1 MRKKQKNINN
11 RRKYIR
17 KRWLVIEK
25 SRSLLK
31 DHYVTPIDFN
41 KIRKYEKRKSRIA
54 KRTKTPPLSN
64 LELGIKIDFEDNI
77 NNLFNITKQFKK
89 YINSHIRKG
98 FKINHNELKEVSIDG
113 LLYLVSQ
120 ITKITNISNISNTK
134 KDKPKNKDLKYNK
147 RFGLQNADDK
157 LKYLFHSIGYWNY
170 FGIKKPYEIPQNIE
184 DNYFLSIKSSTI
196 SDIKSLNYI
205 KNFIKDQV
213 SIFDEYELEYKLDD
227 AIKEAMGNSL
237 EHGYPKDFM
246 EIGKDKGR
254 WWICGHFD
262 NKTKIL
268 QIIFYDYGIGIRESI
283 SRNMGKNAEK
293 EMWDRISDNV
303 FKNDAD
309 LIEDAVQGQ
318 LSKYKHYSER
328 DRGKGFKRFQ
338 NLAKSLNL
346 NCELK
351 VISGKGKYIFT
362 YDKITKNKY
371 TNKYNLDN
379 SIDGMLI
386 MWKIE
391 TGDING

>member
-1 MRKKQKNINN
+1 MKKKQKNINN

-17 KRWLVIEK
+17 KRWLVIEN
-25 SRSLLK
+25 SMSLLK
-31 DHYVTPIDFN
+31 NKYVRPIDFN
-41 KIRKYEKRKSRIA
+41 KIRRYEKRKSKIA
-54 KRTKTPPLSN
+54 KKPNTPPLSN

-77 NNLFNITKQFKK
+77 NNLFNISKQFKK
-89 YINSHIRKG
+89 YINSHIKKG

-120 ITKITNISNISNTK
+120 ITKITHIK
-134 KDKPKNKDLKYNK
+134 KNKSKSKELKYNK

-170 FGIKKPYEIPQNIE
+170 FGIKKPYKIPQNIE
-184 DNYFLSIKSSTI
+184 DNYFLSIKSSTT

-205 KNFIKDQV
+205 KNFIKDKV
-213 SIFDEYELEYKLDD
+213 SIFNEYELEYKLDD
-227 AIKEAMGNSL
+227 AIKEAMGNAL
-237 EHGYPKDFM
+237 EHGYPKDFK

-262 NKTKIL
+262 KKTRIL
-268 QIIFYDYGIGIRESI
+268 QIIFYDYGVGIRESI

-293 EMWDRISDNV
+293 ETWDKISDNI

-318 LSKYKHYSER
+318 LSKYKNYLER

-338 NLAKSLNL
+338 NLAESLNL

-362 YDKITKNKY
+362 YDKIAKNKD
-371 TNKYNLDN
+371 TNKYELDN

-391 TGDING
+391 TGDTNERCSLL